1 MRGGHVLAKH
11 VGNVSEPRPQNEY
24 NRNPSYEGNNINL
37 SEMHTD
43 QKGGEQD
50 SGSTGHAEPRPQN
63 EYHRNPSYEGNNIN
77 LSEMHTVHMRS
88 RTGEDPHSCII
99 SGKNVVFSSNLG
111 SHTETHTGEKWNPC
125 CTEPPQIEE
134 EQEELCTNQK
144 GGEQDSGSTGH
155 AEPRPQNQ
163 HRKRHQNKL
172 SEMHCDT
179 RQDSGESARD
189 SEPKK
194 RNQHPES
201 SNNANNTDL
210 SEMQSDTHTGKQP
223 LKCDKCEK
231 YFKYRSSLERHLIIH
246 TGEKPYSCNTCGKR
260 FTQKSKLNY
269 HTKTH
274 KGEKPYSCKIV
285 KKNRIRIHTSEK
297 LCGIFPILHSHVE
310 THTGEELPKINEEQE
325 ELCTTQ

>member
-1 MRGGHVLAKH
+1 MSSVEFLREFVIERLSAAAEEIFGVFQKTIVEYEEEIKRQRRLLDVVLKP
-11 VGNVSEPRPQNEY
+11 EIIELPQHPVCE
-24 NRNPSYEGNNINL
+24 EQVL
-37 SEMHTD
+37 SEQQLCIQERNSSLD
-43 QKGGEQD
+43 Q
-50 SGSTGHAEPRPQN
+50 
-63 EYHRNPSYEGNNIN
+63 
-77 LSEMHTVHMRS
+77 
-88 RTGEDPHSCII
+88 EDP
-99 SGKNVVFSSNLG
+99 
-111 SHTETHTGEKWNPC
+111 
-125 CTEPPQIEE
+125 EPPQIKE
-134 EQEELCTNQK
+134 EQEELCTSQEGEQLGLEPETDAFMLTATEEESEHQLLSHNSHVAESQDQK
-144 GGEQDSGSTGH
+144 GGVQASGSTGH

-163 HRKRHQNKL
+163 HRKRHQSKL

-194 RNQHPES
+194 LNQHPES

-246 TGEKPYSCNTCGKR
+246 TGEKPYSCNTCGKK

-274 KGEKPYSCKIV
+274 KGEKSYSCKICGESFKYDRLLTV
-285 KKNRIRIHTSEK
+285 HIKREHATSVGKYLTGHKCKKKSY
-297 LCGIFPILHSHVE
+297 
-310 THTGEELPKINEEQE
+310 
-325 ELCTTQ
+325 